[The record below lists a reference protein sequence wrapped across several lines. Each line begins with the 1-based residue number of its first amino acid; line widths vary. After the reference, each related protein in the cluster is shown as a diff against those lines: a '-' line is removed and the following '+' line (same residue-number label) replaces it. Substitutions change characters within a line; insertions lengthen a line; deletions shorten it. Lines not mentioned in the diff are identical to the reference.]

1 MEVLLEAKNLCKYYH
16 AGKENEV
23 KAIDHIS
30 LQIMKGDFVCIMGP
44 SGSGKST
51 LLNVLSTLDNQTSG
65 SIQIKGNE
73 VQYMNEMELVDFRS
87 RFLGFVFQDYQL
99 MEELNLQDNI
109 LLPLAIN
116 EVEETFAI
124 QRCQEVAKELK
135 IDNILQHFPRECSG
149 GQCQRAAIAR
159 ALIRNPELIVMDE
172 PTGNLDSDHSH
183 EIMSIIHTMNKEH
196 GHTILMVTHDPLI
209 ASYANQVIFIRDGKI
224 DALLQKETL
233 KQIEFYHLVV
243 KENSKESLH
252 RLFHTDQ
259 A

>member
-1 MEVLLEAKNLCKYYH
+1 MEVLLQAENICKYYH

-30 LQIMKGDFVCIMGP
+30 LQIVKGDFICIMGP

-65 SIQIKGNE
+65 SIKIKGTE
-73 VQYMNEMELVDFRS
+73 VRMMNEMELVHFRS
-87 RFLGFVFQDYQL
+87 RYLGFVFQDYQL

-116 EVEETFAI
+116 EVEETQAVL
-124 QRCQEVAKELK
+124 RCEEVAKELK
-135 IDNILQHFPRECSG
+135 IDKVLDHYPRECSG

-159 ALIRNPELIVMDE
+159 ALIRKPELIVMDE

-183 EIMSIIHTMNKEH
+183 EIMSLIHTMNTEY
-196 GHTILMVTHDPLI
+196 GHTIMMVTHDPLI

-224 DALLQKETL
+224 DALLEKDSL
-233 KQIEFYHLVV
+233 KQMEFYHMIV
-243 KENSKESLH
+243 KENSKESLL
-252 RLFHTDQ
+252 RLFHEN
-259 A
+259 